1 MLMYVMTLTMKL
13 PYCIYLGEQNRY
25 MQDQQPI
32 NQNNDKNNIKNY
44 ESREWGFFYV
54 CFMLRLVDIR
64 LGKRAQVQFFEFCY
78 QSCVATIPAV
88 K

>member
-1 MLMYVMTLTMKL
+1 MLMYVMSLTMKP

-64 LGKRAQVQFFEFCY
+64 LGKRAQVQFFESCY
-78 QSCVATIPAV
+78 RSCVATIPAV

>member
-1 MLMYVMTLTMKL
+1 MLMYVMSLTMKL

-64 LGKRAQVQFFEFCY
+64 LGKRAQVQFFESCY
-78 QSCVATIPAV
+78 RSCVATILAV

>member
-1 MLMYVMTLTMKL
+1 MNVMTLTMKL
-13 PYCIYLGEQNRY
+13 PYCIYLGEQHRY

-32 NQNNDKNNIKNY
+32 NQNNNKNNIKNY

>member
-1 MLMYVMTLTMKL
+1 MYVMPLTMKL
-13 PYCIYLGEQNRY
+13 PYCIYLGEQDRY

-32 NQNNDKNNIKNY
+32 NQNNNKNNIKNY

-54 CFMLRLVDIR
+54 CFMLRLLDIR
-64 LGKRAQVQFFEFCY
+64 LGKRAQVQFFESCY